1 VKIFISYRRSDTG
14 GRAGRLFDLMVSRFG
29 SRNIFQDVAAI
40 EPGADFAR
48 RVDDAITASDAV
60 LVVIGPQWL
69 SASGPDGVRRLDEPD
84 DYVRRE
90 VGAALR
96 SGVRVVPVL
105 VDDAELPAVDQ
116 LPDDLRELASRQ
128 SVTISDATWHQDA
141 DALVRRLEGGEL
153 VAEPNPRRRWLAA
166 GSVVA
171 VLAAVVL
178 GFVLLRDDDDG
189 GSSDDAEPPPCDAPG
204 GDWTGIDMPEE
215 RSDGTT
221 LDGYLVEYAV
231 RGADHVLESDGEWTI
246 LLDVEFRNTGPAGD
260 SEPEHFPYFSWA
272 RYRSLAVNGLEFVD
286 PTCFTVTEGNQDVA
300 PGRRATGLVG
310 FRSSEDP
317 AGAALVLAGEPDA
330 FVQITDAA

>member
-48 RVDDAITASDAV
+48 RVDDAITSSDAV

-69 SASGPDGVRRLDEPD
+69 SASGPDGVRRLDAPD

-90 VGAALR
+90 VGSALR
-96 SGVRVVPVL
+96 AGVRVVPVL
-105 VDDAELPAVDQ
+105 VDGAALPDIDQ
-116 LPDDLRELASRQ
+116 LPDDLRELANRQ
-128 SVTISDATWHQDA
+128 SVTLGDATWHQDA
-141 DALVRRLEGGEL
+141 DALVRRLEGGEV
-153 VAEPNPRRRWLAA
+153 VAEANPTRRWLAV

-171 VLAAVVL
+171 VLAAVVVV
-178 GFVLLRDDDDG
+178 FVVLRDGGDG
-189 GSSDDAEPPPCDAPG
+189 GSSDDSEPAPCPAPDG
-204 GDWTGIDMPEE
+204 SWTGIEMPEP
-215 RSDGTT
+215 RSAGTP
-221 LDGYLVEYAV
+221 LDGYDVEYAV
-231 RGADHVLESDGEWTI
+231 RGADYVLETDGEWTI

-260 SEPEHFPYFSWA
+260 TEPEHYPYFSWA

-286 PTCFTVTEGNQDVA
+286 PTCFTVSEGNQDVA

-317 AGAALVLAGEPDA
+317 AGAALVLAAEPDA
-330 FVQITDAA
+330 FVQITDEA